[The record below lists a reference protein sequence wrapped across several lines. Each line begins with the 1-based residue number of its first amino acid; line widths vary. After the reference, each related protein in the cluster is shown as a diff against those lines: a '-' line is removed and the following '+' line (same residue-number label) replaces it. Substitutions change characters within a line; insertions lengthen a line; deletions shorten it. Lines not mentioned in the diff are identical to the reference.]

1 MSRRRKNLLSSDKS
15 GPDVLED
22 PTESRVPCSVFTGE
36 KKVEKETKKEKKK
49 RRSKSA
55 YVERGWWVEGG
66 G

>member
-22 PTESRVPCSVFTGE
+22 PTQSRVHGE
-36 KKVEKETKKEKKK
+36 KRNKKKKEKEEREEK
-49 RRSKSA
+49 RRSKSV